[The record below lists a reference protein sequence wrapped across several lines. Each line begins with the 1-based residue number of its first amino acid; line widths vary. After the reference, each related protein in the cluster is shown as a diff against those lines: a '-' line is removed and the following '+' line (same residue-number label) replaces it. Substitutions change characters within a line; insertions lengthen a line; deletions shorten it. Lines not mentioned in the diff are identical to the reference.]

1 MHIKS
6 MKSAKALNNRHLLVE
21 KTETMKEYAV
31 WLKEEFETKGYKI
44 NTRVAP
50 NFLLKFYR

>member
-1 MHIKS
+1 

>member
-1 MHIKS
+1 
-6 MKSAKALNNRHLLVE
+6 
-21 KTETMKEYAV
+21 MKEYAV

-50 NFLLKFYR
+50 NFLLLSFTGIKRKNS